1 MSKQLSLHSVVVVE
15 FRRNRMFEFLHYACD
30 CEHQSAKK
38 GICSIIHGAC
48 LVQEKL
54 PDRKGII

>member
-15 FRRNRMFEFLHYACD
+15 LRRNKMFEFLQYARD

-38 GICSIIHGAC
+38 VWVASYIETDM
-48 LVQEKL
+48 QKNL
-54 PDRKGII
+54 PDRKRII